1 MSIPKPNW
9 GTRRETTEDRVTLH
23 TNNMVSWICHGVSV
37 PRIHSF
43 IIRQSEH
50 WSRQMHCSSCQGI
63 FSRVSFQMAL
73 FMWRPS
79 EECTRLVYCLYHCM
93 DQSAGD
99 HCRGS
104 WVNLIESFHHRCTIQ
119 TIPGI
124 TTGNS
129 GQSISALGR
138 QWRWGDHE
146 TAEEQVCKWRLERV
160 GHFARMP
167 NHCIPK
173 MALFGW
179 LLQPHPQGRPKKRWR
194 DTIYRDLQRLHVRED
209 RWYED
214 TSTSRSV
221 WSAMHS
227 KAVSEESDGVEAHS
241 CIDIDSRMSLDEQ
254 HTADNIQW
262 QDVKTQ
268 SKGIT
273 ACNSSS
279 WQRPPGLNLLPLP
292 LLVTFCYRCQ
302 EKIKICFSKRKLKF
316 VQTEPCLQQGAMGTV
331 ENGKG

>member
-1 MSIPKPNW
+1 MEFQYL
-9 GTRRETTEDRVTLH
+9 R
-23 TNNMVSWICHGVSV
+23 
-37 PRIHSF
+37 RIHSV
-43 IIRQSEH
+43 SEH
-50 WSRQMHCSSCQGI
+50 WSRQMHCSSCQGV

-79 EECTRLVYCLYHCM
+79 EECTRHMYCLYHCM

-104 WVNLIESFHHRCTIQ
+104 WVNLIEPFHHRCTYIFKVFLAYLQ
-119 TIPGI
+119 ETVGRVR
-124 TTGNS
+124 
-129 GQSISALGR
+129 ISACGR

-160 GHFARMP
+160 GHLARMP

-173 MALFGW
+173 MALFGC
-179 LLQPHPQGRPKKRWR
+179 LPQPHPQGGAKKRWR
-194 DTIYRDLQRLHVRED
+194 DTIHRDLQRLHVWEG
-209 RWYED
+209 RWFKD
-214 TSTSRSV
+214 TSTSRSI

-227 KAVSEESDGVEAHS
+227 KAVSEDSDGIEAHS

-254 HTADNIQW
+254 YTADNIQW
-262 QDVKTQ
+262 QDVKTL

-273 ACNSSS
+273 ARNSSS
-279 WQRPPGLNLLPLP
+279 WQRPPGLNLLPLN
-292 LLVTFCYRCQ
+292 LSVTFCYRCQ

-316 VQTEPCLQQGAMGTV
+316 VQTEPCLQQGAMGAV
-331 ENGKG
+331 QKGKG